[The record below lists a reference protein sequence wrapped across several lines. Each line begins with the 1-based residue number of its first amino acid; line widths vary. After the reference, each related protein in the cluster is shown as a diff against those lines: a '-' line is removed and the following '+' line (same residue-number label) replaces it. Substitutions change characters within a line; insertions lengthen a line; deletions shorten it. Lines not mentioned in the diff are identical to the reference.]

1 MKLYNPT
8 RTFSAMN
15 RSMLSLFC
23 SPDGSLRPGWRFAA
37 CAAYFLFAEYA
48 CSYLT
53 FLLVPLSGSQYSFE
67 AVYRPLLL
75 ISLLSGFSLILGAT
89 ERAAQDPIS
98 AQGLGGRLPWLR
110 QLIGGSILG
119 CVTVSIAVL
128 MVAVF
133 GGYSLQVSDV
143 SPGKILIVLW
153 ILFTSAAAEE
163 VAFRG
168 YPFQTLVRATGKWG
182 AVLLMSALFGALHL
196 NNPHASFLGMLNTV
210 LIGILLSLAYLRS
223 NSLWLPIGL
232 HFGWNLSLGV
242 IYGLPVSGVTFFSV
256 LVNGDAAGP
265 RWLTGA
271 DYGIEA
277 SLTGAAAICVG
288 IVLVML
294 VTSQRRSPK
303 WLYAM
308 GAARI
313 ESRE

>member
-1 MKLYNPT
+1 MNKLMI
-8 RTFSAMN
+8 SV
-15 RSMLSLFC
+15 FC
-23 SPDGSLRPGWRFAA
+23 SPGGSLRPGWRFAA

-53 FLLVPLSGSQYSFE
+53 FLFVPLSGSQYWFE
-67 AVYRPLLL
+67 AAYRPLLL
-75 ISLLSGFSLILGAT
+75 ISLLSGFGLILSAT

-98 AQGLGGRLPWLR
+98 AQGLSGRLPWLR
-110 QLIGGSILG
+110 QLISGCILG
-119 CVTVSIAVL
+119 LITVSIAVL

-133 GGYSLQVSDV
+133 GSYSLQLLSVD
-143 SPGKILIVLW
+143 PAKILIVLW

-196 NNPHASFLGMLNTV
+196 NNPHASFLGILNTM
-210 LIGILLSLAYLRS
+210 LIGILLSLACLRT
-223 NSLWLPIGL
+223 NGLWLPIGL
-232 HFGWNLSLGV
+232 HFGWNLSLGF

-256 LVNGDAAGP
+256 LMNGDAAGP

-294 VTSQRRSPK
+294 VTSQRS
-303 WLYAM
+303 
-308 GAARI
+308 
-313 ESRE
+313 SRNGYTPWELSASNQGNRKTE